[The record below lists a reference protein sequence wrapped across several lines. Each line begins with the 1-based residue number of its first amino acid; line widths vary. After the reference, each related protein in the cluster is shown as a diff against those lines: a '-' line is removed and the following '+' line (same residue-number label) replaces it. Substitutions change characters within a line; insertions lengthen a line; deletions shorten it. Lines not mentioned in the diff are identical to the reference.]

1 MAFSRH
7 FAWGVRENNMGI
19 TFNVHDGEST
29 RQVTYLD
36 LKEFA
41 ELYGLDRFAKDRYS
55 SLFVLNLMLLEQTN
69 GIDPA
74 QVIEEIR
81 ALEGGRASLQTK
93 AESQFTGKHLKG
105 LWHKHFMPALPSVM
119 AHNIMNHLGKNG
131 TRKIV
136 EEVLNP
142 EKGPV
147 VTKEML
153 DELSHRIVIGSMEGR
168 ASQEKLT
175 GEWIV
180 FAKENG
186 ANYYLGVWSHNAGDE
201 SIAGSIKSACVRE
214 FPFLAQYFP

>member
-1 MAFSRH
+1 MD
-7 FAWGVRENNMGI
+7 I

-29 RQVTYLD
+29 RQVTHLD
-36 LKEFA
+36 LKRFA
-41 ELYGLDRFAKDRYS
+41 ELYDLDRIAKGRYS
-55 SLFVLNLMLLEQTN
+55 SLLVLNLMLLEQIN
-69 GIDPA
+69 GIDPT

-93 AESQFTGKHLKG
+93 AESRFTSKPLKG
-105 LWHKHFMPALPSVM
+105 LWHKHFMPALPSVI

-136 EEVLNP
+136 EEVLSP

-201 SIAGSIKSACVRE
+201 NIAGSIKSACVRE

>member
-41 ELYGLDRFAKDRYS
+41 ELYGLDRIAKDRYS

-214 FPFLAQYFP
+214 FSFLAQYFP

>member
-1 MAFSRH
+1 MD
-7 FAWGVRENNMGI
+7 I
-19 TFNVHDGEST
+19 TFNVHNGEST
-29 RQVTYLD
+29 RQVTHLD

-41 ELYGLDRFAKDRYS
+41 ELYGLDRIAKDRYS
-55 SLFVLNLMLLEQTN
+55 SLFVLNLMLLEQIN

-93 AESQFTGKHLKG
+93 VESQFKGKHLKG

-131 TRKIV
+131 TRRIV

-153 DELSHRIVIGSMEGR
+153 DELSHRIVIESMEVR

-186 ANYYLGVWSHNAGDE
+186 ANYYLGIWSHNAGDE

>member
-1 MAFSRH
+1 
-7 FAWGVRENNMGI
+7 MGI

-41 ELYGLDRFAKDRYS
+41 ELYGLDRIAKDRYS

-201 SIAGSIKSACVRE
+201 SIADSIKSACVRE
-214 FPFLAQYFP
+214 FSFLAQYFP

>member
-1 MAFSRH
+1 MD
-7 FAWGVRENNMGI
+7 I

-29 RQVTYLD
+29 RQVTHID

-41 ELYGLDRFAKDRYS
+41 KFYGLDRIAKDRYS
-55 SLFVLNLMLLEQTN
+55 ALFVLNLMLLEQTN
-69 GIDPA
+69 GIDPF
-74 QVIEEIR
+74 QILEEVKT
-81 ALEGGRASLQTK
+81 LEGSRASLQTK
-93 AESQFTGKHLKG
+93 AESQFKGKHLKG
-105 LWHKHFMPALPSVM
+105 LWHKHFMPAMPSVM

-131 TRKIV
+131 TREIV

-142 EKGPV
+142 EKSPV

-153 DELSHRIVIGSMEGR
+153 DELTHRIVIGSMEER
-168 ASQEKLT
+168 ANQQKLT

>member
-1 MAFSRH
+1 MD
-7 FAWGVRENNMGI
+7 I

-29 RQVTYLD
+29 RQVTHID

-41 ELYGLDRFAKDRYS
+41 EIYGLDRIAKNRYS
-55 SLFVLNLMLLEQTN
+55 ALFVLNLMLLEQTS
-69 GIDPA
+69 GIDPF
-74 QVIEEIR
+74 QIIEEIR
-81 ALEGGRASLQTK
+81 TLEGGRASLQTK
-93 AESQFTGKHLKG
+93 AESQFKGKHLKG
-105 LWHKHFMPALPSVM
+105 LWHKHFMPAMPSVM

-142 EKGPV
+142 EKSPV

-153 DELSHRIVIGSMEGR
+153 DELTHRIVIGSMEER
-168 ASQEKLT
+168 ASQQKLT

-186 ANYYLGVWSHNAGDE
+186 ANYYLGIWSHNAGDE